1 MFTMLTAWSR
11 ARKYRVAGETELSHL
26 FTVWKGRLRFQ
37 KLGSGMPQDLNPG
50 KPRCTEPPDWPS
62 GAPCWQPGE
71 QHPGS
76 SGLNYES
83 PQLWLGSSA
92 GASTAGWRAGGE
104 IPFLKSSWWLKVQA
118 SVFEP

>member
-1 MFTMLTAWSR
+1 MVTAWSR

-26 FTVWKGRLRFQ
+26 ITVWKGRLRFQ

-76 SGLNYES
+76 SGLNYERVPVVAREQCRGVHCGVEGRGRNS
-83 PQLWLGSSA
+83 FS
-92 GASTAGWRAGGE
+92 
-104 IPFLKSSWWLKVQA
+104 
-118 SVFEP
+118 